1 MSDAIEIAMFE
12 SSWFSR
18 GELFWR
24 WVKTPEAKPYI
35 EAFVAQRQP
44 LKRGEPLNLIAGLT
58 RRMSRTSWT
67 RTTFASW
74 LATSRS
80 AFPKGSYWVSGWW

>member
-12 SSWFSR
+12 SGWFGR
-18 GELFWR
+18 GEPFWR

-44 LKRGEPLNLIAGLT
+44 LKRGEPLNLIGGFDEEDEPDLLDPDHL
-58 RRMSRTSWT
+58 RK
-67 RTTFASW
+67 
-74 LATSRS
+74 LARDIEARFSEGAQRDAT
-80 AFPKGSYWVSGWW
+80 K